1 MPEFLDPSVEP
12 WSPAAP
18 LLLLMVPVA
27 AIAWRW
33 GLRAA
38 WVAAV
43 AAVALVGARDWVAG
57 VSVGPLGYAT
67 RGIGFAVVAFLAG
80 YLHRQRQSR
89 SGSGAVDDRTRFE
102 LPPPVDLLTGRELD
116 VLSVMAEGAPNAEIA
131 QRLVIA
137 ESTVQSHVRNI
148 LRKLGAR
155 NRTEAV
161 ALYLRRCCHAIP
173 PASDASSWER
183 GN

>member
-1 MPEFLDPSVEP
+1 
-12 WSPAAP
+12 
-18 LLLLMVPVA
+18 MVPIA

-33 GLRAA
+33 GPRAA
-38 WVAAV
+38 WAAAV

-67 RGIGFAVVAFLAG
+67 RGIGFGVVAFLAG
-80 YLHRQRQSR
+80 CLHRQRQSR
-89 SGSGAVDDRTRFE
+89 SGSGVVDGRTRFE

-116 VLSVMAEGAPNAEIA
+116 VLSLMAEGAPNGEIA

-161 ALYLRRCCHAIP
+161 ALYLRRCCHPIP
-173 PASDASSWER
+173 AGADALPPER